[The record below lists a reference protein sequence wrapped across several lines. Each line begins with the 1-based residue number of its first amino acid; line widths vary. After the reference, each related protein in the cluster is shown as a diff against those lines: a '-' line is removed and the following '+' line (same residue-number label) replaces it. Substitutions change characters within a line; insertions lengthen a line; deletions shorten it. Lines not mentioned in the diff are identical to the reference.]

1 VAIFG
6 AGGGT
11 GASIV
16 GTTNIGSAS
25 ADYHQV
31 AGGTGTITDTA
42 TGSSTDINV
51 NIVPKGT
58 GRLQAGGVNVPT
70 ISSTD
75 TLTNKTLTSPILT
88 SPALGTPASGVMT
101 NVTGIASGLTA

>member
-1 VAIFG
+1 MALFG
-6 AGGGT
+6 AGGST
-11 GASIV
+11 GSTLV

-31 AGGTGTITDTA
+31 TGGTGTITDTA
-42 TGSSTDINV
+42 TGSSSNINI
-51 NIVPKGT
+51 NLVPKGT
-58 GRLQAGGVNVPT
+58 GRLQEGGVNVPT

-88 SPALGTPASGVMT
+88 TPALGTPS
-101 NVTGIASGLTA
+101 S